1 MLSLTA
7 LGLLTVLISVGP
19 LNDRAPK
26 PALVYAQDISFAE
39 TSAVHG
45 VTEDGC
51 EFSSTGW
58 QSSDGVVVFY
68 KIYYCKSPA
77 HAQEVLNKLTKD
89 ASKIFEKKNLNK
101 GRKKTGERVVASFTK
116 EPTIKP
122 EMILWTDG
130 GEIHMVESTSFSHAL
145 LFEKKLPSV

>member
-7 LGLLTVLISVGP
+7 LGLLAVLVSTGP
-19 LNDRAPK
+19 LNGLAPK
-26 PALVYAQDISFAE
+26 HAFVYAQDISFE
-39 TSAVHG
+39 SKSAVHG

-51 EFSSTGW
+51 EFSSVGW

-77 HAQEVLNKLTKD
+77 HAQAVLNKLTKD
-89 ASKIFEKKNLNK
+89 ASKIFEKKSLTK
-101 GRKKTGERVVASFTK
+101 GRKKIGERVVASFS
-116 EPTIKP
+116 EDLIKGP
-122 EMILWTDG
+122 EMILWTEG

-145 LFEKKLPSV
+145 MFEKKLPKV